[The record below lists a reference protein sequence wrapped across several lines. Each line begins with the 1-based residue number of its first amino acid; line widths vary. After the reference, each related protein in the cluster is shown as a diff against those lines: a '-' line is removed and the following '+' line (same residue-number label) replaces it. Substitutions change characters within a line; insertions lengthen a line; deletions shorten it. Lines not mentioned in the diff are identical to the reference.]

1 MRNTLLSRTAQ
12 LTAALFR
19 LAEIGKQTGND
30 LYTLHVEWDTTHRGW
45 RIFALTGISD
55 DETAAIDAVRA
66 WAGAID
72 DGTIHL
78 SDVEP
83 CNVAGVIR
91 LTRSLDCRG
100 TLAGVPVEFHER
112 LYDLGTPA
120 DAVPA
125 AA

>member
-1 MRNTLLSRTAQ
+1 MQNMLLSRTAQ
-12 LTAALFR
+12 LTAALAR
-19 LAEIGKQTGND
+19 LAEIGAQTGND
-30 LYTLHVEWDTTHRGW
+30 LYTLHVEWDTTHREW
-45 RIFALTGISD
+45 RIFALPGIPD
-55 DETAAIDAVRA
+55 NEAAGIDAVRA

-72 DGTIHL
+72 GGTVHL

-83 CNVAGVIR
+83 YDIDGVTH

-100 TLAGVPVEFHER
+100 TLAGVSVEFHER

-120 DAVPA
+120 NAVPA